1 MPAAV
6 WPGQGHFRLVAGTG
20 FEPARGFDAGT
31 SPVVQTAAAL
41 GPGLLGWIGL
51 DRAAR
56 DLAAPAAFR
65 RHPCRGRVRPPLR
78 RGSERDRSP
87 RSPRRADRRGGRLA
101 TIRRHR
107 RPAGLPARHLGADRA
122 GADRGDRRLD
132 QVHRVLDRRLC
143 RIGAVC
149 EYSSGASRV
158 QGSITKAG
166 NGHMRRL
173 LVANVAIARELSGWC
188 WSPAT
193 LN

>member
-31 SPVVQTAAAL
+31 SPVVQTAAAS

-87 RSPRRADRRGGRLA
+87 RSPRRADRRGA

-122 GADRGDRRLD
+122 GADRGIGDWTRFTGSS
-132 QVHRVLDRRLC
+132 
-143 RIGAVC
+143 IGAYVGLVPC
-149 EYSSGASRV
+149 ASTPQAPLGCRGRSPRPATATCAGCWWPTWRSRV
-158 QGSITKAG
+158 SCPAG
-166 NGHMRRL
+166 VGR
-173 LVANVAIARELSGWC
+173 W
-188 WSPAT
+188 PP
-193 LN
+193 